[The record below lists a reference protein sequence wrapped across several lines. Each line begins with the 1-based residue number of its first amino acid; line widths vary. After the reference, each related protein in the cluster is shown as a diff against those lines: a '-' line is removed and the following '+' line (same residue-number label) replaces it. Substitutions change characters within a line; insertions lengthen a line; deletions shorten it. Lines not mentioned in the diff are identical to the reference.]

1 MKVYRTFV
9 LMACI
14 GLFTV
19 FGGYLTGGYDVA
31 AAEAVQADGAV
42 AISSPED
49 GAVVG
54 ETVEVAFEI
63 VDKGSRGDHVHLF
76 LDGKLLDP
84 VYTKTYTVKG
94 LSKGEHTIEVKLVT
108 KNHVLLGP
116 SASAKVT
123 VK

>member
-76 LDGKLLDP
+76 LDGKFLA
-84 VYTKTYTVKG
+84 
-94 LSKGEHTIEVKLVT
+94 GEHHNGQVPQGGFRL
-108 KNHVLLGP
+108 HFFQ
-116 SASAKVT
+116 
-123 VK
+123 